1 VRVIEI
7 HGGTGDSTIVVGG
20 DISNL
25 PVPAGDAFIITDT
38 IVRHYYQRD
47 FPPCEVIE
55 IRPGESRKNLDTVKD
70 IYEQLVKF
78 EADRSSFIVGIGGG
92 VVCDIAG
99 FVASTFMRGLRFGL
113 VPSTL
118 LSQADAGVGGKNGVN
133 LSGHKNMV
141 GVFNQPEFVFCDM
154 NLLKTLPRKE
164 LLCGFAEIAKHAAI
178 ADPGLFSY
186 LERNDQRAFD
196 RDTRVME
203 KLVHDSII
211 IKSAIVNRDEKEK
224 GERRKLNFGHT
235 IGHAIEK
242 TTRLSHGQ
250 AVSVGM
256 AFAARLSEKRGY
268 LSSKDRER
276 IEGLL
281 ERLGLPVRI
290 PIDGKSLLP
299 ALRMDKKRQGDRLYF
314 VLLKGIGDAVVEEL
328 PIHELEIEI
337 IQACHESK
345 RNQK

>member
-1 VRVIEI
+1 
-7 HGGTGDSTIVVGG
+7 
-20 DISNL
+20 
-25 PVPAGDAFIITDT
+25 
-38 IVRHYYQRD
+38 
-47 FPPCEVIE
+47 
-55 IRPGESRKNLDTVKD
+55 
-70 IYEQLVKF
+70 
-78 EADRSSFIVGIGGG
+78 
-92 VVCDIAG
+92 
-99 FVASTFMRGLRFGL
+99 
-113 VPSTL
+113 
-118 LSQADAGVGGKNGVN
+118 
-133 LSGHKNMV
+133 
-141 GVFNQPEFVFCDM
+141 M